1 MRACPGAA
9 TLGKPLIEVSLC
21 IRDLGI
27 GRRHTKAPVCRYFMD
42 TSPVPNGQACKR
54 PAHPR
59 RVSIGAPSASCRI
72 QPCGITRAV
81 DRAQRPEKSY
91 VSYPRHQQDPSRPHR
106 CCPGGRHEPG
116 PGLLCRGG
124 IASGLP
130 TGFREKAGEG
140 KCGEGKCGEG
150 KCGTSEAGAKV
161 SQAEGKCGEGK
172 CGDESFA
179 RTDSDDD
186 HLVSLAEFLAV
197 APTRQVEFDEMDT
210 NGDGY
215 LSEAEVY
222 KYRSN
227 QYTSNGKPVPT
238 ELFTR
243 MSQAKD

>member
-1 MRACPGAA
+1 MSR
-9 TLGKPLIEVSLC
+9 THVTNKTRLGLIAVALAGGMSL
-21 IRDLGI
+21 
-27 GRRHTKAPVCRYFMD
+27 A
-42 TSPVPNGQACKR
+42 QASFAVEAL
-54 PAHPR
+54 PQGYQLA
-59 RVSIGAPSASCRI
+59 SA
-72 QPCGITRAV
+72 
-81 DRAQRPEKSY
+81 
-91 VSYPRHQQDPSRPHR
+91 
-106 CCPGGRHEPG
+106 
-116 PGLLCRGG
+116 
-124 IASGLP
+124 
-130 TGFREKAGEG
+130 EKAGEG